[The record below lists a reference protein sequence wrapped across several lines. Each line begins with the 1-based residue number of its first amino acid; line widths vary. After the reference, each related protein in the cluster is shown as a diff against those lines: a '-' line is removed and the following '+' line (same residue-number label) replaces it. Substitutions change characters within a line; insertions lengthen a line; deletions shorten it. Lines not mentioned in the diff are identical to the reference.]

1 MRGRHQVNL
10 ESLHLFVLAVKLG
23 SISKAA
29 SEMNIAL
36 AAASRRIKNLEEFYG
51 ARLFDRTGRGVE
63 ATSAGKVLLEHAN
76 HVFRRLDIAA
86 RDLVDYASGLIGTVK
101 LYACTSAIAQFL
113 PNDLSRFAAIHPDTR
128 VDLREAYTG
137 NIVSLIRE
145 GLADVGIVMA
155 GPITDGLDIV
165 PYKEDRLAIVAPS
178 DFHEDIDKMRFA
190 DLHDESFVLLEGNAA
205 MTRLLQSVATTT
217 GMPLRIRAQVDSFD
231 GVCRMVQ
238 SGFGIGILP
247 VVAARNLTYSL
258 GLRLIDLDETW
269 AVRKFAICTNPRFPA
284 TLAMS
289 RIVEFLGK
297 QGNSSEESARKPVAT
312 I

>member
-10 ESLHLFVLAVKLG
+10 ESLNLFVLAAKLG

-29 SEMNIAL
+29 NEMNIAL
-36 AAASRRIKNLEEFYG
+36 AAASRRIKNLEEYYG

-63 ATSAGKVLLEHAN
+63 ATSAGRVLLDHAH
-76 HVFRRLDIAA
+76 HVFRRLDIAT

-101 LYACTSAIAQFL
+101 LHACTSAIAQFL
-113 PNDLSRFAAIHPDTR
+113 PEDLSRFAATYPDTR

-155 GPITDGLDIV
+155 GTITDGLDTV

-178 DFHEDIDKMRFA
+178 NFREGIDRMQFA
-190 DLHDESFVLLEGNAA
+190 DLHDESFVVLEDNAS

-217 GMPLRIRAQVDSFD
+217 GMPLQIRAQVDSFD

-247 VVAARNLTYSL
+247 VIAARNLAYSL

-269 AVRKFAICTNPRFPA
+269 ALRKFAICTNPHFPA
-284 TLAMS
+284 TLAMT
-289 RIVEFLGK
+289 RIVEFLGQK
-297 QGNSSEESARKPVAT
+297 NKST
-312 I
+312 DNL